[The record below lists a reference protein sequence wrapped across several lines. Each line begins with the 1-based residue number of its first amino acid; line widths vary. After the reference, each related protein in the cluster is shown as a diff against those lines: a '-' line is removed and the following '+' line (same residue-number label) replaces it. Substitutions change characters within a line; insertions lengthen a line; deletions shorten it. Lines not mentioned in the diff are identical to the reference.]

1 MSKRLDQ
8 FGFKQPLAIESL
20 PLVEKLFQAFIQTT
34 EELKKAKENAPT
46 HSQPSAAPLPSSQSS
61 TTLSS
66 AHPYKND
73 NARLVKENNDLHLE
87 LIKCREQLDHHVKDF
102 KSQLRKL
109 EHENADLRFLNTQY
123 IHRLRSLEKESRQK
137 DNKILELQEKNFQA
151 VVQTPGGNK
160 HTIPFRRQR
169 LDIDEML
176 PESSSSTQRTSAQQ
190 LPYVNDP
197 YIIDIVK
204 VTEDRIAEL
213 ELELQQQKQY
223 VDEVE
228 TKMANLKYQNTDKT
242 APMPSIKRFPQEQVE
257 AARLRGQQMIIQQ
270 KQQPKPSDYTQHHR
284 SATLLVSQV

>member
-1 MSKRLDQ
+1 MSRTTRSSYERLS
-8 FGFKQPLAIESL
+8 FSL
-20 PLVEKLFQAFIQTT
+20 ISSSIFLFNQI
-34 EELKKAKENAPT
+34 
-46 HSQPSAAPLPSSQSS
+46 
-61 TTLSS
+61 
-66 AHPYKND
+66 
-73 NARLVKENNDLHLE
+73 VLE
-87 LIKCREQLDHHVKDF
+87 F

-160 HTIPFRRQR
+160 HTIPYRRQR

-176 PESSSSTQRTSAQQ
+176 PESSSTQRTLSQQ

-213 ELELQQQKQY
+213 EIELQQQKKY
-223 VDEVE
+223 TDEIE
-228 TKMANLKYQNTDKT
+228 TNMANLKYQVRRTEK
-242 APMPSIKRFPQEQVE
+242 
-257 AARLRGQQMIIQQ
+257 
-270 KQQPKPSDYTQHHR
+270 
-284 SATLLVSQV
+284 

>member
-1 MSKRLDQ
+1 MSKVL
-8 FGFKQPLAIESL
+8 IEH
-20 PLVEKLFQAFIQTT
+20 FQTFSFFFQ
-34 EELKKAKENAPT
+34 
-46 HSQPSAAPLPSSQSS
+46 
-61 TTLSS
+61 
-66 AHPYKND
+66 
-73 NARLVKENNDLHLE
+73 LE
-87 LIKCREQLDHHVKDF
+87 F

-176 PESSSSTQRTSAQQ
+176 PESTDHRTLAQQ

-204 VTEDRIAEL
+204 VTEDRVAEL
-213 ELELQQQKQY
+213 ELELQQQKNY
-223 VDEVE
+223 TDEIE
-228 TKMANLKYQNTDKT
+228 TKLANLKYQVRRQ
-242 APMPSIKRFPQEQVE
+242 SLI
-257 AARLRGQQMIIQQ
+257 
-270 KQQPKPSDYTQHHR
+270 
-284 SATLLVSQV
+284 TLIHWTNKENE

>member
-1 MSKRLDQ
+1 MNNSIIISKVLINH
-8 FGFKQPLAIESL
+8 F
-20 PLVEKLFQAFIQTT
+20 
-34 EELKKAKENAPT
+34 
-46 HSQPSAAPLPSSQSS
+46 HSF
-61 TTLSS
+61 LSF
-66 AHPYKND
+66 
-73 NARLVKENNDLHLE
+73 VFLE
-87 LIKCREQLDHHVKDF
+87 F

-176 PESSSSTQRTSAQQ
+176 PESSEQRTQ

-204 VTEDRIAEL
+204 VTEDRVAEL
-213 ELELQQQKQY
+213 ELELQQQKKY
-223 VDEVE
+223 ADEIE
-228 TKMANLKYQNTDKT
+228 TKLANLKYQVRRQ
-242 APMPSIKRFPQEQVE
+242 S
-257 AARLRGQQMIIQQ
+257 LIII
-270 KQQPKPSDYTQHHR
+270 H
-284 SATLLVSQV
+284 

>member
-1 MSKRLDQ
+1 
-8 FGFKQPLAIESL
+8 
-20 PLVEKLFQAFIQTT
+20 
-34 EELKKAKENAPT
+34 
-46 HSQPSAAPLPSSQSS
+46 
-61 TTLSS
+61 
-66 AHPYKND
+66 
-73 NARLVKENNDLHLE
+73 LVKENNDLHLE
-87 LIKCREQLDHHVKDF
+87 LIKCREQLDHHVKGSNQLSFIYLFIYFEIDF

-176 PESSSSTQRTSAQQ
+176 PESSSQRTLAQQ

-204 VTEDRIAEL
+204 VTEDRVAEL
-213 ELELQQQKQY
+213 ELELQQQKKY
-223 VDEVE
+223 TDEVE
-228 TKMANLKYQNTDKT
+228 TKLTNLKYQVK
-242 APMPSIKRFPQEQVE
+242 AEKSLILLMP
-257 AARLRGQQMIIQQ
+257 
-270 KQQPKPSDYTQHHR
+270 
-284 SATLLVSQV
+284 